1 MFGDFNT
8 GPNAPRKR
16 SRVAQGIHIGK
27 RGSIPNTHSM
37 RIFGCSVR
45 HSTFT
50 RSVAMQTTPH
60 PDRRVHNPN
69 GAPAL
74 RPSCRARPPRIHP
87 ATWVWAAPRPSRNMG
102 LCHPTAPRPDRRRA
116 ILQHRAQT
124 VVDLFRSAKF
134 DPRLDH
140 PAALDLGRPVPD
152 TTPKP
157 LGGEPKQKKSARIA
171 TFLRLG
177 IVMGSPDCG
186 SRCKNAGNRPLGS
199 LFPLWRNRKESL
211 IAKSCKNGG
220 IFVFR

>member
-74 RPSCRARPPRIHP
+74 QDRPGFIPQRGSGPHPGHP
-87 ATWVWAAPRPSRNMG
+87 ATWACVIPQ
-102 LCHPTAPRPDRRRA
+102 RRA
-116 ILQHRAQT
+116 RI
-124 VVDLFRSAKF
+124 VVDLFRNAKF
-134 DPRLDH
+134 DPHLDH

-157 LGGEPKQKKSARIA
+157 LGGEPKTKN
-171 TFLRLG
+171 RLG
-177 IVMGSPDCG
+177 
-186 SRCKNAGNRPLGS
+186 LQ
-199 LFPLWRNRKESL
+199 LF
-211 IAKSCKNGG
+211 CD
-220 IFVFR
+220 